1 MGLVSWDL
9 GPVDFHPEAP
19 HDRST
24 PQKVTREVIAML
36 AQVQVESVVKDL
48 TKEMPVVILREIEGE
63 RVLPIWIGP
72 GEASA
77 IFMELADMKFARPLT
92 HDLLAN
98 VIETFGG
105 RLNEVKISRRGENLY
120 VSEMHCQRGDDVH
133 TIDARPSDAIAVA
146 LRMNAKIFTSEDLL
160 QDRPPDTED
169 FEDFKVGKPK
179 GADEEEAQ
187 PDEVDD

>member
-1 MGLVSWDL
+1 MTFSAR
-9 GPVDFHPEAP
+9 EAI
-19 HDRST
+19 
-24 PQKVTREVIAML
+24 VVL

-48 TKEMPVVILREIEGE
+48 TKEMPVVLLREIEGE

-72 GEASA
+72 GEAGA
-77 IFMELADMKFARPLT
+77 IFMELADMKFSRPLT

-160 QDRPPDTED
+160 QDRPPDTEGI
-169 FEDFKVGKPK
+169 EDFKVGKPK

-187 PDEVDD
+187 SDEVDD